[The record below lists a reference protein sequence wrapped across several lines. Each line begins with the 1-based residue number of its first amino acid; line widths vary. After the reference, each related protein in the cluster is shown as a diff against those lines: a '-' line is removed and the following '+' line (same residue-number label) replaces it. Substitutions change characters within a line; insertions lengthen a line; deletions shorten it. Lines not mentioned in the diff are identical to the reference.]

1 MRVLVTGGSG
11 FIGSHVVEAL
21 VARGH
26 AVRSLDLVAP
36 ARQGPTSVEHVVGD
50 IRDRETVAACLNRVD
65 AVLHHAAK
73 VGMGRDV
80 GDLPDY
86 VSVNDYGTAVLL
98 DAATRRGIGRVVLAS
113 SMVVYSEGAYWCG
126 EHGAV
131 RPAAR
136 AIADLAG
143 GQFDPRCPACGESL
157 QSETVAEGAPFEPRS
172 SCAATKLAQEHLC
185 GVWARETGGT
195 VVALRY
201 LNVYGPR
208 MPRDTPYA
216 GVASI
221 VRSALARGVA
231 PTVYEDGRQRRDFVH
246 VRDVAQANVA
256 ALEHTAAMQAG
267 GLRPYNIASGEPRT
281 VLDMA
286 SALAAVMKGPQ
297 PLVTGHFRAGDVRH
311 VVASPDRARR
321 ELGFIARVTFEDGMR
336 ELAHDGAAQPPATP
350 PEDGRLRPRPG
361 AAR

>member
-50 IRDRETVAACLNRVD
+50 IRDRETVAACLNRVV

-113 SMVVYSEGAYWCG
+113 SMVVYGEGAYWCS

-172 SCAATKLAQEHLC
+172 SYAATKLAQEHLC

-201 LNVYGPR
+201 HNVYGPR
-208 MPRDTPYA
+208 MPRDTPTPASHPLSARPWHAASRRRSTRMA
-216 GVASI
+216 GSGVTSSTS
-221 VRSALARGVA
+221 VTWRRPTWLPWSTRRPCKPVGCVPTTSPLANRA
-231 PTVYEDGRQRRDFVH
+231 RCSTWHR
-246 VRDVAQANVA
+246 
-256 ALEHTAAMQAG
+256 L
-267 GLRPYNIASGEPRT
+267 LRP
-281 VLDMA
+281 
-286 SALAAVMKGPQ
+286 
-297 PLVTGHFRAGDVRH
+297 
-311 VVASPDRARR
+311 
-321 ELGFIARVTFEDGMR
+321 
-336 ELAHDGAAQPPATP
+336 
-350 PEDGRLRPRPG
+350 
-361 AAR
+361 

>member
-11 FIGSHVVEAL
+11 FIGSHVVGAL
-21 VARGH
+21 AARGY
-26 AVRSLDLVAP
+26 AVRSLDLVSP

-50 IRDRETVAACLNRVD
+50 IRDREAVGACLDRVD

-73 VGMGRDV
+73 VGMGRGV

-98 DAATRRGIGRVVLAS
+98 EAATRRGVGRVVLAS
-113 SMVVYSEGAYWCG
+113 SMVVYGEGAYRCI
-126 EHGAV
+126 EHGVV

-136 AIADLAG
+136 AIADLAA

-157 QSETVAEGAPFEPRS
+157 QSETVAEVAPLEPRS
-172 SCAATKLAQEHLC
+172 IYAATKLSQEHLC
-185 GVWARETGGT
+185 AVWARETGGT

-201 LNVYGPR
+201 HNVYGPR

-221 VRSALARGVA
+221 FRSALARGVA
-231 PTVYEDGRQRRDFVH
+231 PAVYEDGRQRRDFVH
-246 VRDVAQANVA
+246 VRDVAGANVA
-256 ALEHTAAMQAG
+256 ALEHTAAMRAG

-286 SALAAVMKGPQ
+286 IALAAVMKGPQ

-311 VVASPDRARR
+311 IVASPDRARR
-321 ELGFIARVTFEDGMR
+321 ELAFSAHVAFEDGMR
-336 ELAHDGAAQPPATP
+336 ELAQEA
-350 PEDGRLRPRPG
+350 GRVRPRSG